1 MKKVRHRMTSLFL
14 VCPPITCII
23 GLMVKCAWIGTSDI
37 NNPPLPSYGWV
48 IVILSLSLIIWFC
61 FSKKD
66 LFFQRAHVQS
76 TRRSNQEKTRPPTHE
91 LQIQSRPTLLLNIL
105 VTSKIH
111 YHRRFMKIYGFWIF
125 LCSSKTNIF
134 LMLKMFLWCGRE
146 TVPPLRSMTATDND
160 SLKRFIW
167 RMTLFTCMI
176 LHHWLMIT
184 FYTWSF

>member
-76 TRRSNQEKTRPPTHE
+76 TRRSNQEKTRPPTHW
-91 LQIQSRPTLLLNIL
+91 
-105 VTSKIH
+105 TSDPI
-111 YHRRFMKIYGFWIF
+111 
-125 LCSSKTNIF
+125 KTNTAPQYSCHEQNSLSPTIYEDLWFLNF
-134 LMLKMFLWCGRE
+134 LMQFKNKHFFDVENVFMMWER
-146 TVPPLRSMTATDND
+146 D
-160 SLKRFIW
+160 SASAKIDDCNW
-167 RMTLFTCMI
+167 
-176 LHHWLMIT
+176 
-184 FYTWSF
+184 

>member
-66 LFFQRAHVQS
+66 LSSKELMSSLPDVP
-76 TRRSNQEKTRPPTHE
+76 TRRRLVRPRTNFRSNQDQHCSSIF
-91 LQIQSRPTLLLNIL
+91 LSRAKFTITDDLW
-105 VTSKIH
+105 
-111 YHRRFMKIYGFWIF
+111 RFMVFEFFNAVKKKHFFDVENVFMMWERDSASAKIDDCNW
-125 LCSSKTNIF
+125 
-134 LMLKMFLWCGRE
+134 
-146 TVPPLRSMTATDND
+146 
-160 SLKRFIW
+160 
-167 RMTLFTCMI
+167 
-176 LHHWLMIT
+176 
-184 FYTWSF
+184 